1 EQRPNQRS
9 QGNLRSGR
17 NFAMRNHA
25 VKIAVGPLVV
35 AAIIALFSTR
45 ADAQEKIWKHGL
57 INAKSDAG
65 IFLMV
70 STRDFAKKQGLKIEI
85 SQFKDDQ
92 LALKALI
99 AGELD
104 SFEGGPQG
112 VFAANAKGADVKLL
126 GCHWI
131 VVPHGIYATEKIKK
145 VEDLKGKQIAVSAP
159 NSMPDML
166 ARSALAKFGVSD
178 NEVKLAAVGGDKDRY
193 QALIGGVVD
202 AAVVSNEYQPVAPKN
217 VHLLVAGREA
227 VPNFLRVCMTSSDKK
242 LAERGD
248 DAVKFLAAE
257 MSALRFALA
266 NRDATIALTR
276 ELIHAKPDDPR
287 PAFVY
292 DDAIQHHAVDPT
304 LPLPGEKILWIQD
317 QMVKAGKL
325 KAPLDLKAVT
335 APEYREKALKV
346 IGH

>member
-1 EQRPNQRS
+1 
-9 QGNLRSGR
+9 
-17 NFAMRNHA
+17 MRNT
-25 VKIAVGPLVV
+25 VGRIAVGSVVV
-35 AAIIALFSTR
+35 AALAAILS
-45 ADAQEKIWKHGL
+45 AQAGAQGRIWKHGL
-57 INAKSDAG
+57 INAKADAG
-65 IFLMV
+65 IFLMM
-70 STRDFAKKQGLKIEI
+70 STRDFAKEQGLKIEI

-112 VFAANAKGADVKLL
+112 VLAADAKGGDVKLL

-131 VVPHGIYATEKIKK
+131 VVPHGIYANDKVTK

-178 NEVKLAAVGGDKDRY
+178 TEVKLAAIGGDNDRY
-193 QALIGGVVD
+193 QALLGGVVD

-217 VHLLVAGREA
+217 IHLLVAGRDA
-227 VPNFLRVCMTSSDKK
+227 VPNFLRVCMVSTAKK

-257 MSALRFALA
+257 MSALRFALSH
-266 NRDATIALTR
+266 RDETIALTR
-276 ELIHAKPDDPR
+276 EITRAKPDDPR

-292 DDAIQHHAVDPT
+292 DDAIEHKAVDPT
-304 LPLPGEKILWIQD
+304 LPLPTEKIQWIQE
-317 QMVKAGKL
+317 QMVKAGRL
-325 KAPLDLKAVT
+325 KAPLDLATVT
-335 APEYREKALKV
+335 APEFRERALKV
-346 IGH
+346 LGH

>member
-1 EQRPNQRS
+1 
-9 QGNLRSGR
+9 
-17 NFAMRNHA
+17 MR
-25 VKIAVGPLVV
+25 IAVSSRVAIGAFVV
-35 AAIIALFSTR
+35 ALVGVASLAPAR
-45 ADAQEKIWKHGL
+45 AQEKVWKHGL
-57 INAKSDAG
+57 INAKADAG

-112 VFAANAKGADVKLL
+112 VFAADSKGGDVKLL
-126 GCHWI
+126 GCHWV
-131 VVPHGIYATEKIKK
+131 VVPHGIYATETISK
-145 VEDLKGKQIAVSAP
+145 VGDLKGKQIAVSAP

-166 ARSALAKFGVSD
+166 ARSALAKFGVAD
-178 NEVKLAAVGGDKDRY
+178 TEVKLAAVGGDNDRY

-217 VHLLVAGREA
+217 IHLLVAGRDA
-227 VPNFLRVCMTSSDKK
+227 VPNFLRVCMVSTAKK
-242 LAERGD
+242 LSERGD

-257 MSALRFALA
+257 MNALRYALSH
-266 NRDATIALTR
+266 RDETIALTR
-276 ELIHAKPDDPR
+276 ELTHSKADDPR

-292 DDAIQHHAVDPT
+292 DDAVEHHAVDPT
-304 LPLPGEKILWIQD
+304 LPLPAEKIQWIQE
-317 QMVKAGKL
+317 QMVKAGRL
-325 KAPLDLKAVT
+325 KSPLDLKTVT
-335 APEYREKALKV
+335 APEYREKALQAL
-346 IGH
+346 GH